1 METINVARFKPYRH
15 MRWYRSNYLWN
26 PDNNKCLSDYKI
38 NVFEE
43 GEGAADVLAIPCPH
57 IPGREGLSHRD
68 DQLWITQG
76 HRGLFDYRDTPML
89 CDSSIDYAYL
99 DPPVR
104 NLISHPQVRAYMS
117 GVAFREPALQRRRSW
132 GGEYYGMVYK
142 ERELHNRGPD
152 LREERGP
159 LPKEVQD
166 KIQPITR
173 PPTPPF
179 SNNVFE
185 HIEARVQPLHK
196 RNIDVFF
203 SGRTTYWPR
212 SLRSHPTAARHHL
225 RDIWDTLPGKVKVF
239 REYHDFKGTKKDG
252 KPVKVFQYPYE
263 YVDALLDTKI
273 VISPWGW
280 SPWCV
285 RDLEALA
292 CGCIVIKPEC
302 SNMVI
307 YPDIYDP
314 KKQLMVWCDLMY
326 EGLAGQVDYCL
337 TNLSEMQDRANRG
350 RQTVI
355 DALWPNEKIYLMWTK
370 SLRKVLEAVTSTN
383 SYSTAN
389 LIPGAP

>member
-15 MRWYRSNYLWN
+15 MRWYRSDYLWR
-26 PDNNKCLSDYKI
+26 PDVNKSLADYKI
-38 NVFEE
+38 NVFDE
-43 GEGAADVLAIPCPH
+43 GKDAADVLAIPCPH

-76 HRGLFDYRDTPML
+76 HRGLFDYHDMPMV
-89 CDSSIDYAYL
+89 CESCIDYAYL
-99 DPPVR
+99 DLPMR
-104 NLISHPQVRAYMS
+104 DLISHPQVRAYMS
-117 GVAFREPALQRRRSW
+117 GVAFRDPALQQRRSW

-142 ERELHNRGPD
+142 ERELYNRGPD
-152 LREERGP
+152 VRQERDS
-159 LPKEVQD
+159 LPRDVLA

-179 SNNVFE
+179 SDNVFE
-185 HIEARVQPLHK
+185 HIASSMRPLHK
-196 RNIDVFF
+196 RSIDIFF
-203 SGRTTYWPR
+203 SGRTVYAPDSFVT
-212 SLRSHPTAARHHL
+212 HPTAIRQHL
-225 RDIWDTLPGKVKVF
+225 RSIWDTLPGKVKVF
-239 REYHDFKGTKKDG
+239 KEYHDFHGTKKDG
-252 KPVKVFQYPYE
+252 ELVKVFRYPYE

-292 CGCIVIKPEC
+292 CGCIVIKPQC
-302 SNMVI
+302 GNLVI

-337 TNLSEMQDRANRG
+337 TNLSEMQERANRG
-350 RQTVI
+350 RHFVT
-355 DALWPNEKIYLMWTK
+355 DALFPNAKVHSLWTH
-370 SLRKVLEAVTSTN
+370 SLRKVLDNAISSN
-383 SYSTAN
+383 SYSMSKF
-389 LIPGAP
+389 IPGGV

>member
-15 MRWYRSNYLWN
+15 MRWYRSNYLWQ
-26 PDNNKCLSDYKI
+26 PENNKCLSDYKI

-43 GEGAADVLAIPCPH
+43 GEDAADVLAIPCPH

-68 DQLWITQG
+68 DQLWIQKG
-76 HRGLFDYRDTPML
+76 HRGLFDYHSMPMI

-99 DPPVR
+99 DPPMR
-104 NLISHPQVRAYMS
+104 ELISHPQVRAYLS
-117 GVAFREPALQRRRSW
+117 GVTFRDSTLQQRRIH

-142 ERELHNRGPD
+142 ERELYNRGPD
-152 LREERGP
+152 TRQEREP
-159 LPKEVQD
+159 LPREIQA
-166 KIQPITR
+166 KIQPIVR

-185 HIEARVQPLHK
+185 HIEARIQPLRK

-203 SGRTTYWPR
+203 SGRTTYAPKAF
-212 SLRSHPTAARHHL
+212 RSHPTAARHHL
-225 RDIWDTLPGKVKVF
+225 RDIWSTLPGKVKVF
-239 REYHDFKGTKKDG
+239 KEYHDFHGTKKDG
-252 KPVKVFQYPYE
+252 KSVKVFQYPYE